1 MVTAKKQLIINRF
14 IFHNHKFKTMDL
26 ILLDAV
32 ANAGGAIGAG
42 LAAVG
47 AGIGIGQI
55 GKGALESIARQP
67 EASND
72 IRANMILTAALVE
85 GAALFAIIVGFL
97 AMVL

>member
-1 MVTAKKQLIINRF
+1 MSLVSIILQEAANVSLAKAG
-14 IFHNHKFKTMDL
+14 
-26 ILLDAV
+26 AV
-32 ANAGGAIGAG
+32 VGAG

-97 AMVL
+97 AMVI

>member
-1 MVTAKKQLIINRF
+1 
-14 IFHNHKFKTMDL
+14 MDL
-26 ILLDAV
+26 MNLFLLQAEAVSNGV

-42 LAAVG
+42 LAAIG

-55 GKGALESIARQP
+55 GKGAVEAIARQP